1 MSALWD
7 GGGASEAPERAL
19 VPMGTVH
26 LDPVM
31 AVEAAAY
38 AFPWTRG
45 NFIDA
50 LAAGYEARLLC
61 RGDEVIGYFIV
72 MAGVDEMHLLNLT
85 VAPAEHGQGHGR
97 LLLGEIVTL
106 CGREA
111 AQKLWLEV
119 RGTNA
124 RARAIYRRFGF
135 TEIGL
140 RKGYYPAAQGQREDA
155 IVMGLP
161 VPEARDGL
169 E

>member
-1 MSALWD
+1 MSAQWRIDSASQPHLKKMTIATLD
-7 GGGASEAPERAL
+7 G
-19 VPMGTVH
+19 
-26 LDPVM
+26 VM
-31 AVEAAAY
+31 AIERVAY
-38 AFPWTRG
+38 EFPWSRG

-50 LAAGYEARLLC
+50 LAAGYDACLLC
-61 RGDEVIGYFIV
+61 RGDQVIGYFVV

-97 LLLGEIVTL
+97 FLLGEIVAR
-106 CGREA
+106 CGRAA

-119 RGTNA
+119 RGTNT
-124 RARAIYRRFGF
+124 RARAIYRQFGF

-161 VPEARDGL
+161 VPEARDGM

>member
-1 MSALWD
+1 MSAQWRADPSPQLKKMTIAGLD
-7 GGGASEAPERAL
+7 G
-19 VPMGTVH
+19 
-26 LDPVM
+26 VM
-31 AVEAAAY
+31 AIEQVAY
-38 AFPWTRG
+38 EFPWSRG

-50 LAAGYEARLLC
+50 LAAGYDARLLC
-61 RGDEVIGYFIV
+61 RDEQTIGYFVV
-72 MAGVDEMHLLNLT
+72 MAGVDEMHLLNLS

-97 LLLGEIVTL
+97 FMLDEIVAL
-106 CGREA
+106 CGRA
-111 AQKLWLEV
+111 SAQKLWLEV
-119 RGTNA
+119 RGSNT

-140 RKGYYPAAQGQREDA
+140 RKAYYPAARGQREDA

>member
-1 MSALWD
+1 VSALWRID
-7 GGGASEAPERAL
+7 AASRPQLKKMSIA
-19 VPMGTVH
+19 T
-26 LDPVM
+26 LDAVM
-31 AVEAAAY
+31 AIEQAAY
-38 AFPWTRG
+38 EFPWSRG

-50 LAAGYEARLLC
+50 LAAGYDARLLC
-61 RGDEVIGYFIV
+61 RGDSTIGYFVV

-85 VAPAEHGQGHGR
+85 VSPDEHGQGHGR
-97 LLLGEIVTL
+97 FMLGEIVAL
-106 CGREA
+106 CAREA
-111 AQKLWLEV
+111 AKKLWLEV
-119 RGTNA
+119 RGTNV

-140 RKGYYPAAQGQREDA
+140 RKGYYPAANGLREDA

>member
-1 MSALWD
+1 MSAQWVDEPAPQLKKMTIATLD
-7 GGGASEAPERAL
+7 G
-19 VPMGTVH
+19 
-26 LDPVM
+26 VM
-31 AVEAAAY
+31 RIEQAAY
-38 AFPWTRG
+38 AFPWSRG

-61 RGDEVIGYFIV
+61 RGDAAIGYFVV

-85 VAPAEHGQGHGR
+85 VAPAEHGRGHGR
-97 LLLGEIVTL
+97 FMLADIVAL
-106 CGREA
+106 CARGA

-119 RGTNA
+119 RGTNT

-140 RKGYYPAAQGQREDA
+140 RKGYYPAAHGQREDA

>member
-1 MSALWD
+1 MSALWRAEPVPQLKKMTIATLD
-7 GGGASEAPERAL
+7 G
-19 VPMGTVH
+19 
-26 LDPVM
+26 VM
-31 AVEAAAY
+31 AIEQLAY
-38 AFPWTRG
+38 EFPWTRG

-50 LAAGYEARLLC
+50 LAAGYDARLLC

-72 MAGVDEMHLLNLT
+72 MGGVDEMHLLNLT

-97 LLLGEIVTL
+97 LMLGEIVTQ
-106 CGREA
+106 CSRAA

-119 RGTNA
+119 RGTNT

-140 RKGYYPAAQGQREDA
+140 RKGYYPAAHGQREDA

>member
-1 MSALWD
+1 MSAQWRADPSPQLKKMTIAALD
-7 GGGASEAPERAL
+7 G
-19 VPMGTVH
+19 
-26 LDPVM
+26 VM
-31 AVEAAAY
+31 AIEQVAY
-38 AFPWTRG
+38 EFPWSRG

-50 LAAGYEARLLC
+50 LAAGYDARLLC
-61 RGDEVIGYFIV
+61 RDEQTIGYFVV
-72 MAGVDEMHLLNLT
+72 MAGVDEMHLLNLS

-97 LLLGEIVTL
+97 FMLDEIVAL
-106 CGREA
+106 CGRA
-111 AQKLWLEV
+111 SAQKLWLEV
-119 RGTNA
+119 RGSNT

-140 RKGYYPAAQGQREDA
+140 RKAYYPAARGQREDA

>member
-1 MSALWD
+1 VSAQWSGDRSVEPAPQLKKMTIATLD
-7 GGGASEAPERAL
+7 G
-19 VPMGTVH
+19 
-26 LDPVM
+26 VM
-31 AVEAAAY
+31 AIEQLAY
-38 AFPWTRG
+38 EFPWTRG

-50 LAAGYEARLLC
+50 LAAGYDARLLC
-61 RGDEVIGYFIV
+61 RGDQVIGYFVV

-97 LLLGEIVTL
+97 FMLDEVVAL
-106 CGREA
+106 CAREA

-119 RGTNA
+119 RGSNT

-140 RKGYYPAAQGQREDA
+140 RKGYYPAPNSRREDA
-155 IVMGLP
+155 IVMGLT

>member
-1 MSALWD
+1 MSAQWRADPSPQLKKMMIAALD
-7 GGGASEAPERAL
+7 G
-19 VPMGTVH
+19 
-26 LDPVM
+26 VM
-31 AVEAAAY
+31 AIEQVAY
-38 AFPWTRG
+38 EFPWSRG

-50 LAAGYEARLLC
+50 LAAGYDARLLC
-61 RGDEVIGYFIV
+61 RDEQTIGYFVV
-72 MAGVDEMHLLNLT
+72 MAGVDEMHLLNLS

-97 LLLGEIVTL
+97 FMLDEIVAL
-106 CGREA
+106 CGRA
-111 AQKLWLEV
+111 SAQKLWLEV
-119 RGTNA
+119 RGSNT

-140 RKGYYPAAQGQREDA
+140 RKAYYPAARGQREDA